1 MKTIEIAERGG
12 RLKITDDR
20 TYQEVTIYPEDEDQL
35 NELVLKLTIELLKG
49 EE

>member
-20 TYQEVTIYPEDEDQL
+20 TYQEVTIYTKDEDQF

>member
-12 RLKITDDR
+12 RLKITDDK
-20 TYQEVTIYPEDEDQL
+20 TYQEVTIYTRDEDQL
-35 NELVLKLTIELLKG
+35 EKLVLKLVPVLLKG

>member
-20 TYQEVTIYPEDEDQL
+20 TYQEVTIYTRDEDQL
-35 NELVLKLTIELLKG
+35 NELVLKLSIELLKG
-49 EE
+49 E

>member
-20 TYQEVTIYPEDEDQL
+20 TYQEVTIYSRDEGQL

-49 EE
+49 DE

>member
-1 MKTIEIAERGG
+1 MKTIEIAKRGG
-12 RLKITDDR
+12 RLKITDDK
-20 TYQEVTIYPEDEDQL
+20 TYQEVTIYTRDEDQL

>member
-1 MKTIEIAERGG
+1 MKTIEVAERGG

-20 TYQEVTIYPEDEDQL
+20 TYQEVTIYPRDEDQL

-49 EE
+49 C

>member
-1 MKTIEIAERGG
+1 MKTIEISERGG

-20 TYQEVTIYPEDEDQL
+20 TYQEVTIYTRDEDQL

-49 EE
+49 E

>member
-12 RLKITDDR
+12 RLKITDDK
-20 TYQEVTIYPEDEDQL
+20 TYQEVTIYTRDEDQL
-35 NELVLKLTIELLKG
+35 EKFVLKLVTVLLKG

>member
-49 EE
+49 E

>member
-1 MKTIEIAERGG
+1 MKTLEIAERGG
-12 RLKITDDR
+12 RLKVTDDR
-20 TYQEVTIYPEDEDQL
+20 TYQEVTIYTRDEDQL